1 VTAWVRTF
9 PAEIPPG
16 RGYVVDE
23 LPQVTMT
30 SYNYVPVMERLAR
43 VDGDAVIVEWDI
55 AFSPEDREAF
65 DAAIA
70 VDPQRV
76 HVVPY
81 RLYPRSTNLPEPVWA
96 HRAVGRLPPWIT
108 EQDQACD
115 LFSFGLVY
123 LPAAVVRWY
132 LSTGPEVT
140 GDAVFSQWHH
150 DAGLGPVPVHW
161 DVRPV
166 HLHY

>member
-1 VTAWVRTF
+1 VSAWVRTF

-16 RGYVVDE
+16 RGYVVDD
-23 LPQVTMT
+23 LPRITMT
-30 SYNYVPVMERLAR
+30 GYNYVPVLEQLN
-43 VDGDAVIVEWDI
+43 GGTVIAEWDI
-55 AFSPEDREAF
+55 AFSPEDRARF
-65 DAAIA
+65 DQACGA
-70 VDPQRV
+70 DPERV
-76 HVVPY
+76 HVAPY

-96 HRAVGRLPPWIT
+96 HRRAGCLPPWIG
-108 EQDQACD
+108 EDEPVCD
-115 LFSFGLVY
+115 LFGFGLVY
-123 LPAAVVRWY
+123 LPAAVVRRY

-140 GDAVFSQWHH
+140 GDAIFSQWHH